1 MYKQKNY
8 LDDFINY
15 IDVGVIVVDKNSN
28 IEFINKEALRI
39 LKISDKEG
47 LNRNKHELLDFKIKD
62 FLNSSNKNC
71 AEKITFKNKEIVV
84 FKSKIID
91 GNSLIGVFIFFQ
103 HLDKYKELTKQFNE
117 EGKASF
123 LLNTVMEATNDAI
136 VYVNKEGCIEMFSNA
151 YANFLEINKE
161 DAIGKHVTE
170 VIEKLV

>member
-47 LNRNKHELLDFKIKD
+47 LNRNKHELLDFKMKD

-71 AEKITFKNKEIVV
+71 AEKITFKTRK
-84 FKSKIID
+84 
-91 GNSLIGVFIFFQ
+91 
-103 HLDKYKELTKQFNE
+103 
-117 EGKASF
+117 
-123 LLNTVMEATNDAI
+123 
-136 VYVNKEGCIEMFSNA
+136 
-151 YANFLEINKE
+151 
-161 DAIGKHVTE
+161 
-170 VIEKLV
+170 